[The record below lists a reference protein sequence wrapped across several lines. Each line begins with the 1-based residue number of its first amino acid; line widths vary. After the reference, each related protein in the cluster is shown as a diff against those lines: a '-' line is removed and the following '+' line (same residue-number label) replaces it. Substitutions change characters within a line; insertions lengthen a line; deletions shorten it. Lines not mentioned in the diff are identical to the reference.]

1 MNNSFRILVVDD
13 EAPYCEAL
21 SLTLKSEGYDVTECT
36 GPRQAACIISSE
48 KFDLVVSDLMM
59 PDMNGI
65 ELLKEV
71 KKVKPE
77 IYFIILTAF
86 GTIEN
91 AVEAMKYGAFNY
103 VIKGSDIEQLLSEIE
118 KITKISQNTLI
129 PDTADDSDD
138 IVEYTLFSNNEKY
151 KQVLDLA
158 GKAAKSDS
166 NVLILGESG
175 VGKEVI
181 AQYIFKKSKRSK
193 NKFIASNCHTY
204 SSNLLESELFG
215 HEKGAFTGAL
225 QKRIGLFETAE
236 EGTLFLDEIGD
247 VALETQA
254 KLLRTIET
262 KKITRIG
269 SNDEIKVDFRL
280 ITATN
285 KNLEEEMAEGR
296 FREDLFFRISTI
308 VLQVP
313 PLRQRKE
320 DLPHLIEFF
329 AKKTC
334 GTLGMDELTF
344 SDSIVRKLL
353 KYEYPGNIR
362 ELKNIIERLIVL
374 SDNGVA
380 NEDILSE
387 MFIESPDGLWN
398 EVPNKQLSLKE
409 LRQEIESR
417 YIADLLKD
425 NDNDAGRTAEILGI
439 SKRHLFNKMAEFGL
453 NSPEQNKDS
462 DGD

>member
-1 MNNSFRILVVDD
+1 MSESFKILVVDD
-13 EAPYCEAL
+13 EPAYCEAL
-21 SLTLKSEGYDVTECT
+21 SLALKSEGYDVTEST
-36 GPRQAACIISSE
+36 DPRQAVE
-48 KFDLVVSDLMM
+48 LVKTDNFDLVISDLIM
-59 PDMNGI
+59 PEMNGV
-65 ELLKEV
+65 ELLKKV
-71 KKVKPE
+71 KDVKPE
-77 IYFIILTAF
+77 TYIIILTAF

-103 VIKGSDIEQLLSEIE
+103 VIKGSDIEQLLGEIE
-118 KITKISQNTLI
+118 IIKKISQSSVL
-129 PDTADDSDD
+129 PDPAGETK
-138 IVEYTLFSNNEKY
+138 EYTLKSNNKKY
-151 KQVLDLA
+151 RQVLNLA
-158 GKAAKSDS
+158 EKAAKSDS

-181 AQYIFKKSKRSK
+181 AQYIYRESKRNQ
-193 NKFIASNCHTY
+193 NKFIATNCHTY

-225 QKRIGLFETAE
+225 QKRVGLFETSE

-247 VALETQA
+247 IPLETQA

-308 VLQVP
+308 VLNLP

-329 AKKTC
+329 IKRTC
-334 GTLGMDELTF
+334 ESLGMDEIKF
-344 SDSIVRKLL
+344 PDSTIQKMLQ
-353 KYEYPGNIR
+353 YDYPGNIR
-362 ELKNIIERLIVL
+362 ELKNIVERLIVL
-374 SDNGVA
+374 SDKGVV

-387 MFIESPDGLWN
+387 MFSDIPVGNINDM
-398 EVPNKQLSLKE
+398 PTRQLSLKE

-417 YIADLLKD
+417 YIEEVLDA
-425 NDNDAGRTAEILGI
+425 NDSDAGKAAEILGI
-439 SKRHLFNKMAEFGL
+439 SKRHLFNKMAEYGL
-453 NSPEQNKDS
+453 NSSEHSTDNE
-462 DGD
+462 GD